1 MTKAMFDTQIN
12 DNGTWEMTMVV
23 SGHACYDNT
32 GKDIVCS
39 ACSILTQAL
48 AASLMAICRPE
59 HRPLVFVHDPEK
71 AEATVWYM
79 GEDERDAERAGHFF
93 DMARTGFLML
103 QEAYPENVCVAGAQE
118 RMH

>member
-1 MTKAMFDTQIN
+1 MTTAVFDTTIN

-39 ACSILTQAL
+39 ACSMLTQTL
-48 AASLMAICRPE
+48 AATLMQKCRPE
-59 HRPLVFVHDPEK
+59 HAPLIFTHNEEK

-79 GEDERDAERAGHFF
+79 ADNPRDAERARDLFE
-93 DMARTGFLML
+93 MAHTGFLML
-103 QEAYPENVCVAGAQE
+103 EHAYPENVCVAGAPYV
-118 RMH
+118 MH

>member
-1 MTKAMFDTQIN
+1 MTKAVFDTQIN

-23 SGHACYDNT
+23 SGHACFDNT

-48 AASLMAICRPE
+48 AASLMMICRPE
-59 HRPLVFVHDPEK
+59 HAPLVFTHDEEK

-79 GEDERDAERAGHFF
+79 AEDLPDAEHAKHLFE
-93 DMARTGFLML
+93 MAHTGFLML
-103 QEAYPENVCVAGAQE
+103 EEAYPENVCVAGAPYV
-118 RMH
+118 MH